1 VSRSRLRVTV
11 VDDHSLFA
19 ESLAIALRTRDIE
32 ACTVAPNPSW
42 TTLSQLEHAIV
53 DTQPHLVLLDLDL
66 GIPGDGMRLL
76 SILSAAGTTVVI
88 VTGSADRVHQGE
100 ALARGAC
107 AVIEKS
113 ASFTDIVATVQRAQ
127 NRLPVMPR
135 GRRDELVGAYREATE
150 SHRELCRRFESMT
163 RREAE
168 VLGQLMAGKRVA
180 EIARGW
186 VVSESTVRTQVKAVL
201 AKLEVSSQLT
211 AVGLAHQIGWH
222 PQVSD
227 DPAVALSA
235 TPARSRSQVPTGSEP
250 RSATATRGATSS

>member
-127 NRLPVMPR
+127 NRLPVMSR

-168 VLGQLMAGKRVA
+168 VLGQLMAGKRVT
-180 EIARGW
+180 EIARSR
-186 VVSESTVRTQVKAVL
+186 VVSESTVRTQVKAVI
-201 AKLEVSSQLT
+201 AKLDVSSQLA

-222 PQVSD
+222 PQADGEQVARLHAMSD
-227 DPAVALSA
+227 RSENQ
-235 TPARSRSQVPTGSEP
+235 ARAGTASRSWPAP
-250 RSATATRGATSS
+250 H

>member
-32 ACTVAPNPSW
+32 ARTVVPNRSW
-42 TTLSQLEHAIV
+42 TTTLSQLERAIL

-76 SILSAAGTTVVI
+76 STLSSAGSTVVI

-113 ASFTDIVATVQRAQ
+113 ASFADILATVERAR

-135 GRRDELVGAYREATE
+135 RERDELVSAYRESTE

-168 VLGQLMAGKRVA
+168 VLGQLMAGKRVT
-180 EIARGW
+180 EIARAR

-222 PQVSD
+222 PLVDD
-227 DPAVALSA
+227 DPAVG
-235 TPARSRSQVPTGSEP
+235 PV
-250 RSATATRGATSS
+250 ATSVPSANQLPVRRQPPSRTAAR

>member
-32 ACTVAPNPSW
+32 ACTVVPNPSW
-42 TTLSQLEHAIV
+42 TTLSQLEHAIG

-76 SILSAAGTTVVI
+76 SILSGDGNAVII

-100 ALARGAC
+100 ALARGAR

-113 ASFTDIVATVQRAQ
+113 ASFTDIVATVERAQ
-127 NRLPVMPR
+127 NRLPVMSR
-135 GRRDELVGAYREATE
+135 RERDELVGAYRQATE

-168 VLGQLMAGKRVA
+168 VLGQLMAGKRVT
-180 EIARGW
+180 EIARAR

-222 PQVSD
+222 PQADD
-227 DPAVALSA
+227 DPAWGHAPSP
-235 TPARSRSQVPTGSEP
+235 TRPPGQVPVGSQP
-250 RSATATRGATSS
+250 SSWTAR